1 MLYEFIDA
9 NRDLIVERT
18 RQRIQG
24 RPWPAASPQ
33 ELQHG
38 VPQFLTQIVEILQT
52 APNATQGPQEAV
64 GAAAARHGAELSRL
78 GYSVSQVV
86 HDYGDICQ
94 VVTEIAVEQ
103 NAPITVVEFHTLN
116 RCLDIAIAGAVTE
129 HARLAT
135 LTPSAEEI
143 ARLGHS
149 AHELRDVL
157 NTALLAFQALKQG
170 TVDISGST
178 GAILGRSLM
187 SLRDMIDRA
196 VAEVRLTAAKPM
208 RDRVMVAGFLDEI
221 AATGRLHSEYRNIQF
236 TMEPVDPGWAV
247 DADRQLLSSAV
258 MNLLHNAFK
267 NTAAGGHVVLR
278 TRAVGHQLLIE
289 IEDECGGIPA
299 SKGDLF
305 QAFGD
310 RRGADRSGLGLGLS
324 IARRAVKAHGGDISI
339 RNMPP
344 KGCAFVIE
352 MPMTATDARIEEPVA
367 HSGA

>member
-1 MLYEFIDA
+1 MLYEFIDT

-24 RPWPAASPQ
+24 RPWPTTSSQ
-33 ELQHG
+33 ELAQG
-38 VPQFLTQIVEILQT
+38 VPQFLTQIVEILQMTPT
-52 APNATQGPQEAV
+52 AKPAAQDAV
-64 GAAAARHGAELSRL
+64 SVTASRHGAELSKL

-94 VVTEIAVEQ
+94 VVTELAVEQ
-103 NAPITVVEFHTLN
+103 NAPITVDEFQTLN
-116 RCLDIAIAGAVTE
+116 LCLDIAIAGAVTE

-135 LTPSAEEI
+135 LTPSEGEI

-170 TVDISGST
+170 TVAISGST

-208 RDRVMVAGFLDEI
+208 HDRVMVAGFLDEI

-267 NTAAGGHVVLR
+267 NTAAGGHVVLC
-278 TRAVGHQLLIE
+278 TRAVGQQLLIE

-310 RRGADRSGLGLGLS
+310 RRGVDRSGLGLGLS
-324 IARRAVKAHGGDISI
+324 IARRAVLAHGGDITI

-352 MPMTATDARIEEPVA
+352 MPMAATDVPAPEPVVQA
-367 HSGA
+367 GA